1 MIMWKEITDI
11 EENRVFDKRT
21 MEDKL
26 LFRFVDRTYEFSK
39 EEIEIGKKR
48 YIRYVALDVTKRD
61 ITLQKLEMQTDELSA
76 ATENLIW
83 MLENLEQIK
92 KEEEIGRMMRKLHDV
107 CAQRVSIIRQ
117 TMLSKK
123 EIDYVYLESMLDDF
137 SEEMAHGLIEKP
149 IERLQDIQNSF
160 KNIGMKIVVH
170 GEIPIE
176 KHVQNILCEIFRES
190 ATNALRHANAKKI
203 DVYVKEMGKGTKI
216 EIYNDGIEP
225 KTEII
230 EGNGINGM
238 RENLRAI
245 QGTLEIIRKPKFKI
259 LIFLYKEK
267 MK

>member
-92 KEEEIGRMMRKLHDV
+92 K
-107 CAQRVSIIRQ
+107 
-117 TMLSKK
+117 KK
-123 EIDYVYLESMLDDF
+123 
-137 SEEMAHGLIEKP
+137 SEE
-149 IERLQDIQNSF
+149 
-160 KNIGMKIVVH
+160 
-170 GEIPIE
+170 
-176 KHVQNILCEIFRES
+176 
-190 ATNALRHANAKKI
+190 
-203 DVYVKEMGKGTKI
+203 
-216 EIYNDGIEP
+216 
-225 KTEII
+225 
-230 EGNGINGM
+230 
-238 RENLRAI
+238 
-245 QGTLEIIRKPKFKI
+245 
-259 LIFLYKEK
+259 
-267 MK
+267 